1 MAPVQT
7 LRYGDE
13 PHHHVE
19 LTWPEGDGVHPCVV
33 LLHGGFWRA
42 RYDLDLMRPL
52 ARMVADAGLA
62 AANVEYRRVGEPGG
76 GFPGTL
82 ADVAAAVD
90 RIAGVPGLDAARL
103 VLVGHSAG
111 GQLALWAASR
121 HRLPAGAVGAGGT
134 ARPTAVVSLAGVCD
148 LARAARAD
156 TGEGAVPDLLGGMPD
171 DVPERYA
178 AASPA
183 ALVPLGVP
191 TLLVHGDA
199 DDRVPV
205 EQSRRYAERARAAGD
220 DVELVELHGVGHR
233 EVIEPAGPAWREVE
247 RRLSAWITTGAAR

>member
-1 MAPVQT
+1 MGPMQT
-7 LRYGDE
+7 LRYGDCLE
-13 PHHHVE
+13 QYVE
-19 LTWPEGDGVHPCVV
+19 LTWPKGAGVHGCVV
-33 LLHGGFWRA
+33 LLHGGFWRT

-52 ARMVADAGLA
+52 ARAVADAGLA
-62 AANVEYRRVGEPGG
+62 AANVEYRRVGGRRG

-90 RIAGVPGLDAARL
+90 RIAGVPDLDTDRL
-103 VLVGHSAG
+103 VLAGHSAG
-111 GQLALWAASR
+111 GQLALWAGGR
-121 HRLPAGAVGAGGT
+121 HRLPAGAVGAGGSV
-134 ARPTAVVSLAGVCD
+134 RPTAVVSLAGVCD
-148 LARAARAD
+148 LAGAARAN

-178 AASPA
+178 VASPT

-205 EQSRRYAERARAAGD
+205 EQSRRYAARARAAGD
-220 DVELVELHGVGHR
+220 DVELVELPGVGHR
-233 EVIEPAGPAWREVE
+233 EVIEPAGAAWRAVE
-247 RRLSAWITTGAAR
+247 RRLTAWTAP